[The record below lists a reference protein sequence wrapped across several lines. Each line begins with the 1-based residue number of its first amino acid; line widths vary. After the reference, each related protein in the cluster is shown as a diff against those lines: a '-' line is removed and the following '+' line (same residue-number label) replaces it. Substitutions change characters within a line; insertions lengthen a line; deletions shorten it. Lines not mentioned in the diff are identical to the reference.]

1 MLGYVEHVPELLTAM
16 DIFVLSS
23 DSKEGVPQSVM
34 QALFMGKSVVA
45 TNSGSTKDLLNS
57 NNFQLVGTN
66 SSLELVKGV
75 SHYIDNDK
83 INVVG
88 PLIDEKFSLDLMS
101 KKIVDIY
108 NQLLIEH

>member
-1 MLGYVEHVPELLTAM
+1 
-16 DIFVLSS
+16 
-23 DSKEGVPQSVM
+23 
-34 QALFMGKSVVA
+34 
-45 TNSGSTKDLLNS
+45 
-57 NNFQLVGTN
+57 LVGTD

-101 KKIVDIY
+101 EKIVDIY
-108 NQLLIEH
+108 NQLLIEY